1 MVDEHAQGLHR
12 LAELQGE
19 LNRLRNLRRMR
30 AGSLD
35 NGGFVN
41 KVIEEMD
48 EKINVLER
56 EIESLSS
63 QSAKQEQTPEAK
75 QHGSE

>member
-1 MVDEHAQGLHR
+1 MDETAHGRHR
-12 LAELQGE
+12 LAELQAE

-48 EKINVLER
+48 EKMSILER
-56 EIESLSS
+56 EIASLSS
-63 QSAKQEQTPEAK
+63 QSAKQAQTPEAN
-75 QHGSE
+75 QRGSK